1 MDREFFAADALEV
14 APRLLGA
21 VLGLSSPEGTVRLRI
36 TEVEA
41 YMGLGSGGRY
51 DPGSHSK
58 DRKTQRNASMFLGP
72 GHAYVYFSY
81 GMHFAL
87 NLVCSPAGIASG
99 VLIRSGE
106 IIDGRELARERR
118 LRKRPPGTDPA
129 TLLDRDLARGP
140 GNLATAL
147 GINRPQHD
155 GLDLLAAPFNVEER
169 TRVPA
174 AIASGPRVGVA
185 GIAGG
190 PQFPWRFWIPGNKSV
205 SAFKPGRNA
214 PRA

>member
-21 VLGLSSPEGTVRLRI
+21 VLGLSSPEGTVLLRI

-41 YMGLGSGGRY
+41 YMGLGSGGSY